1 MFPILIFAFF
11 LRIYRLPEL
20 LGFWYDQGRDAL
32 VIWDFIQNGKFFLIG
47 PMMGNTGIF
56 RGPWYYYLI
65 SPFYVIG
72 NGNPLYPSIFLVLL
86 SVIAIYVLYKV
97 ALEFGDKK
105 VAVVSSLLASISM
118 YIIGSSRWL
127 SNPTPTLLI
136 GILVIWGVLQFLNKK
151 WWSLPLLSFLVGMG
165 LNFGAATE
173 IYFIPALLFIFYL
186 NKKILP
192 NKKILLASMF
202 IFIFCFLPQILFE
215 IRHDGI
221 MSKALYN
228 FVVNEKT
235 FTLNF
240 LEILFKRI
248 NIYYNLLYSK
258 FWLESWLLFLPF
270 FTIFIYKLVL
280 NWKEFIKN
288 KKIQSLI
295 IIFLSPFIGTLFF
308 VSNLGGFYDYYFTA
322 YYLIFILFFVV
333 TLSYKSNNFWIY
345 LLLIVSIFNNIPN
358 YLKEYNIN
366 LDSGKLI
373 AFENQIKAI
382 DYIYKNSDNSEFNID
397 VYVPPVVPYAY
408 DYLFLWQS
416 KIKNDSRMVKDRELE
431 NLYTLYEVDI
441 DHPERLEK
449 WLERQEKIGKILKEV
464 WFGGIVVQQRER
476 YAQEF

>member
-1 MFPILIFAFF
+1 
-11 LRIYRLPEL
+11 
-20 LGFWYDQGRDAL
+20 
-32 VIWDFIQNGKFFLIG
+32 
-47 PMMGNTGIF
+47 
-56 RGPWYYYLI
+56 
-65 SPFYVIG
+65 
-72 NGNPLYPSIFLVLL
+72 
-86 SVIAIYVLYKV
+86 
-97 ALEFGDKK
+97 
-105 VAVVSSLLASISM
+105 
-118 YIIGSSRWL
+118 
-127 SNPTPTLLI
+127 
-136 GILVIWGVLQFLNKK
+136 
-151 WWSLPLLSFLVGMG
+151 
-165 LNFGAATE
+165 
-173 IYFIPALLFIFYL
+173 
-186 NKKILP
+186 
-192 NKKILLASMF
+192 MF